1 MEEEYSEKEQDQERR
16 GQATRRRQML
26 VNNATTGERSNK
38 NMIQYTHK
46 FQKLPFAACVSG
58 KMEAEIILSGYKMKW
73 GYRIL
78 KIGCGF
84 IF

>member
-1 MEEEYSEKEQDQERR
+1 MEKEYSEKEQDQERP

-38 NMIQYTHK
+38 NMIQYTHM
-46 FQKLPFAACVSG
+46 FWKLPLAECVRG
-58 KMEAEIILSGYKMKW
+58 KMEAEVILSGYKMKR